1 MLNEKQTLEHILKS
15 NNRESNTPSIQGKM
29 YRVYN
34 NLKVDNK
41 ATNVIEF
48 DNGNFVVQDKR
59 KTHYLE
65 LGEYLLTL
73 STHHDEPDMIDMK
86 YTHLYR
92 VKDGQEFPV
101 NFSGKCYSGCVV
113 VIDRKLL
120 AICSS
125 DSYPQFIAIINDT
138 LVLLP
143 CLVAEQIIRNFALNE
158 KQLKSLIRMY
168 PDERWKL
175 HNGIAINSETMDVPT
190 SLQISDWK
198 RRTRTKALNIDTKIS
213 AYYSVLLRKEKN
225 ESSAIKYIRSS
236 DF

>member
-1 MLNEKQTLEHILKS
+1 MLNGKQTLEHILES
-15 NNRESNTPSIQGKM
+15 NNRESENPSIRGRE
-29 YRVYN
+29 YRVYS
-34 NLKVDNK
+34 NLMLEDK
-41 ATNVIEF
+41 AVTVIVF
-48 DNGNFVVQDKR
+48 NDGNFVIQDKR

-92 VKDGQEFPV
+92 IKDGQEFHV
-101 NFSGKCYSGCVV
+101 NFSGKFYSGCVV

-125 DSYPQFIAIINDT
+125 DSYPQFIAIVNDT
-138 LVLLP
+138 LILLP
-143 CLVAEQIIRNFALNE
+143 CIVAEQIIRNFALNE
-158 KQLKSLIRMY
+158 KQLKSLIRLY
-168 PDERWKL
+168 PDKKWEL

-190 SLQISDWK
+190 SLQVSDWK
-198 RRTRTKALNIDTKIS
+198 RRTHAKALNIDTKVS
-213 AYYSVLLRKEKN
+213 AYYSVLLRKEKK